1 MARQTQNANSW
12 IDSSGSG
19 AMLSPAN
26 EAKQDSV
33 VSDKYVPLP
42 SMDEDTWIPSSY
54 LYAFV
59 ADSSGSGMHS
69 IARAVVHMRDSIE
82 CFLRIHKAN
91 PDVVLIVRKTMNL
104 HNAPEEILWDNR
116 TPSIDA

>member
-19 AMLSPAN
+19 ALASPSN

-33 VSDKYVPLP
+33 VNDKYSPLP
-42 SMDEDTWIPSSY
+42 SHDEDTWIPSSY

-59 ADSSGSGMHS
+59 ADGHS

>member
-19 AMLSPAN
+19 AMLSPSNAPS
-26 EAKQDSV
+26 ADSV
-33 VSDKYVPLP
+33 VNKKYSPHP

-54 LYAFV
+54 LFAFT
-59 ADSSGSGMHS
+59 AEGHS